1 MTTITLHTEYC
12 LKRLLELEQQVEEN
26 RLFNVGYI
34 IPQVTLLENQWRDE
48 ERSGNLQN
56 FLTDLKQ
63 MVDTHGRQDNLD
75 DEDLTVNAEIL
86 ALL

>member
-1 MTTITLHTEYC
+1 MNTLILHTEHC
-12 LKRLLELEQQVEEN
+12 LNRLLELEQQVEES

-48 ERSGNLQN
+48 GRSGDLQN
-56 FLTDLKQ
+56 FLADLKQ
-63 MVDTHGRQDNLD
+63 MVNAHGRQDNLD
-75 DEDLTVNAEIL
+75 DQDLTVNAEIL